1 MAKSNLTEWNMPRV
15 LLETV
20 PEAAPQIALAAVKA
34 YDIDMVQ
41 LKIPVPPS
49 TEQFRQMTLV
59 EREAHPREKALNDN
73 IGADLRVAFG
83 SYPVSA
89 WMFLPVLESALDS
102 DPLDEDLVRRCCR
115 FLEMALAG
123 EEFVA
128 EGITMM
134 VAENFGA
141 EHTALILPFAGPLF
155 REALRSCNWIDDD
168 GGVGLGGPNP
178 PRPGSAGSF
187 GEEAT

>member
-1 MAKSNLTEWNMPRV
+1 MADRKVTEWNLPRV
-15 LLETV
+15 LLAMV
-20 PEAAPQIALAAVKA
+20 PEAAPHIALAAVKA
-34 YDIDMVQ
+34 YDIDLVQ
-41 LKIPVPPS
+41 LRIPASPR
-49 TEQFRQMTLV
+49 TEQLRQMTLV
-59 EREAHPREKALNDN
+59 EREAHPREKALNNN

-83 SYPVSA
+83 SYPVSGR
-89 WMFLPVLESALDS
+89 MFLPVLESALDS

-123 EEFVA
+123 EVFVA

-141 EHTALILPFAGPLF
+141 DHTALILPFAGPLL

-178 PRPGSAGSF
+178 PRPG
-187 GEEAT
+187 